1 MRFFGALTFTVKVNH
16 DWSVFALLQLY
27 WRSCSLFC
35 RYSLAENDSREL
47 IGRLIDHYVV
57 LVNGGERVV
66 IRKLASTLATI
77 FLKTDAPWTRAI
89 LSLGASLA
97 NGKKVHEEDCG
108 SLNLQNN
115 ILPALSESHIIS
127 LLYFSNIL
135 AEETGRLGTESRKA
149 GDTQRIS
156 ENIRD
161 AFILVE
167 FVLSQILQHS
177 ASGGSIANE
186 VLGTEAINCYHVSF
200 ASFRYAVPIPVSNSM
215 FLGLDLCSKLIPTA

>member
-1 MRFFGALTFTVKVNH
+1 M
-16 DWSVFALLQLY
+16 Y
-27 WRSCSLFC
+27 WRPCSLLC
-35 RYSLAENDSREL
+35 RYNLAENDSHEL

-97 NGKKVHEEDCG
+97 NGKNVREEDCE
-108 SLNLQNN
+108 SLNLENN

-149 GDTQRIS
+149 GDTRRIS

-161 AFILVE
+161 AFTLVE
-167 FVLSQILQHS
+167 FVLSQLLQHS
-177 ASGGSIANE
+177 TSGGSIANE
-186 VLGTEAINCYHVSF
+186 VLGTEAISCYHVSF
-200 ASFRYAVPIPVSNSM
+200 ASSLYFVPMTISNSRL
-215 FLGLDLCSKLIPTA
+215 LGLDLCSKLISAA

>member
-1 MRFFGALTFTVKVNH
+1 M
-16 DWSVFALLQLY
+16 
-27 WRSCSLFC
+27 
-35 RYSLAENDSREL
+35 
-47 IGRLIDHYVV
+47 
-57 LVNGGERVV
+57 VNGGERVV

-97 NGKKVHEEDCG
+97 NGKNVREEDCG

-149 GDTQRIS
+149 GDTRRIS

-161 AFILVE
+161 AFTLVE
-167 FVLSQILQHS
+167 FVLSQILQHGTS
-177 ASGGSIANE
+177 SGSIANE

-200 ASFRYAVPIPVSNSM
+200 GSLLYFVFMTVSN
-215 FLGLDLCSKLIPTA
+215 FRLPGLDLCSKLISTTPCHLSVSIGTGHELCNPKLKFTDFIKSRRAYSG